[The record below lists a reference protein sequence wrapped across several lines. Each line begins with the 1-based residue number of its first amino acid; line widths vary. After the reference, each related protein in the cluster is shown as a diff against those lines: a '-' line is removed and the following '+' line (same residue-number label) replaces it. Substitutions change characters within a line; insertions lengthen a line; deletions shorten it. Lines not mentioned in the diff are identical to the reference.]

1 MSNQEKYLDTA
12 EKYHIYQNS
21 EKGIQINDRSTI
33 AKNKIFDVTVKHN
46 PWQMEYHQ
54 PHAVAKQYLQYAMN
68 YDRNKTY
75 AVERHE
81 KP

>member
-46 PWQMEYHQ
+46 P
-54 PHAVAKQYLQYAMN
+54 
-68 YDRNKTY
+68 
-75 AVERHE
+75 
-81 KP
+81 